1 MSIVAIPPPLASAN
15 AVLFGRYG
23 DVTRLAEERGVCR
36 QRLYRE
42 TQALLASLADAVPRP
57 LLEALQRR
65 LDELQ
70 AHCQQ
75 LEDRLDHGYR
85 IDLDRLAAFAGTA
98 QAEGVSLPVARRL
111 LAPLLARP
119 LCPAPPNQRRLPS
132 VARLGRLSVAA
143 ARKASA
149 ALTVLD
155 PLSRPRVQQGAAD
168 EIFFGTKACLMAI
181 EQHSLAWLCG
191 RLVERRTGEAWAT
204 EFRHLPQLQQTTQD
218 GGSAL
223 AKGLEL
229 VNQERRQEGR
239 PPVRLQ
245 DDHFHVLREGQR
257 ALRKMQR
264 GVTEKME
271 RAEAAQ
277 RRVARKA
284 KRRGDSR
291 GQGTVN
297 QTWQR
302 AEVAFDAWVEAG
314 KSWAQIEGAMRL
326 FTPEGAVNTRARAEA
341 ILAGA
346 LPRLTGTAWAKVQR
360 LCRRPQLLTFLDQA
374 QQGLAALPI
383 APALLAAAVRS
394 EGLRRQPEALRGEQT
409 SARALRGVLLAVG
422 CVLALSGDAGTTAL
436 AQVRGVLR
444 GVWRASSLVECL
456 NSVARM
462 QQGRHRKMTQGL
474 LDLKRLYWNCRA
486 FRTGH
491 RRGKTPY
498 ALLGLRL
505 PTDDW
510 WELLQLPPDQLRL
523 ALAQPTTPP
532 MPPQELSAPSVA
544 A

>member
-1 MSIVAIPPPLASAN
+1 MSIVAIPPALASAD

-23 DVTRLAEERGVCR
+23 DVTRLAQERGVCR

-42 TQALLASLADAVPRP
+42 AHALLARLADAVPRP
-57 LLEALQRR
+57 LVEALQRR

-70 AHCQQ
+70 AHCQH
-75 LEDRLDHGYR
+75 LEDRLSAGYA
-85 IDLDRLAAFAGTA
+85 IDRGRLAAFAATA

-119 LCPAPPNQRRLPS
+119 LHPTAAPQRRLPS
-132 VARLGRLSVAA
+132 VARLGRLSAAA

-149 ALTVLD
+149 ALAVLD
-155 PLSRPRVQQGAAD
+155 PLSRPRVEQGAAD
-168 EIFFGTKACLMAI
+168 EIFFGKKACLMAI

-191 RLVERRTGEAWAT
+191 RLVDRRTGEEWAA
-204 EFRHLPQLQQTTQD
+204 EFRQLPQLRQSTQD

-229 VNQERRQEGR
+229 VNQERAKEGHA
-239 PPVRLQ
+239 PVLLQ
-245 DDHFHVLREGQR
+245 DDHFHVLREGPR
-257 ALRKMQR
+257 ALRKLQR

-284 KRRGDSR
+284 WRQGDSR

-314 KSWAQIEGAMRL
+314 KTWEEVEAALQL
-326 FTPEGAVNTRARAEA
+326 FTPDGTLNTRARAEA
-341 ILAGA
+341 ILEAA
-346 LPRLTGTAWAKVQR
+346 LARLTDPAWAKVQR

-374 QQGLAALPI
+374 QQALAALPL
-383 APALLAAAVRS
+383 PAEVVAAAVRV
-394 EGLRRQPEALRGEQT
+394 EGLRRRPEALRGET
-409 SARALRGVLLAVG
+409 VSARALRGVLLVAG
-422 CVLALSGDAGTTAL
+422 CVVTLSGTVGAEAGAL
-436 AQVRGVLR
+436 VRGVLR

-486 FRTGH
+486 FRTGR
-491 RRGKTPY
+491 RRGQTPY
-498 ALLGLRL
+498 GLLGLRL

-510 WELLQLPPDQLRL
+510 WELLQLPPEQLGL
-523 ALAQPTTPP
+523 ALAESSTPAP
-532 MPPQELSAPSVA
+532 PPQELSAPSVA